1 MNRLLSFCHHVDS
14 ETWNFS
20 RTEECDHNGL
30 PCYTQACVHHMKLI
44 VNFKNS
50 ETVSD
55 LKTDVLQMYPNM
67 KIKTSSM
74 NSFGAKLHCVI

>member
-1 MNRLLSFCHHVDS
+1 
-14 ETWNFS
+14 
-20 RTEECDHNGL
+20 
-30 PCYTQACVHHMKLI
+30 MKLI